1 MTRDQIIA
9 DMYRNKDVAD
19 AIAKM
24 EPDALRDDLR
34 QEIFQVLCELP
45 EERLMEMHREGWLKW
60 FIVRTMLNMIKSDRS
75 TFWYKFR
82 RQFVEV
88 SDEMGR
94 EPEAPEDDERDQG
107 RVRDG
112 VNGLHWYEAKLI
124 EVCAANGQN
133 IAKISRETGIPYRSL
148 FKTIKKVKEKL
159 KKEVRE
165 ERAPPS
171 VATVRLSLDV
181 TIEVSPAAADTI
193 LDTIETMDDAA
204 RMMLSSACRLI
215 HYKGFTIK
223 ETK

>member
-19 AIAKM
+19 AIGKM
-24 EPDALRDDLR
+24 EPENLRDDLR

-45 EERLMEMHREGWLKW
+45 EERLLEMHREGWLKW

-88 SDEMGR
+88 TDEMGR
-94 EPEAPEDDERDQG
+94 EPEAPEDETRDQE

-112 VNGLHWYEAKLI
+112 MAGLHWYESKLI
-124 EVCAANGQN
+124 EIYSTNGQN
-133 IAKISRETGIPYRSL
+133 IAKISRDTGIPYRSL
-148 FKTIKKVKEKL
+148 FKTIKRVKEKL
-159 KKEVRE
+159 KQEVRE

-171 VATVRLSLDV
+171 VATVRLSLDI
-181 TIEVSPAAADTI
+181 TIQVSPANADDILQTI
-193 LDTIETMDDAA
+193 DNMDRVAK
-204 RMMLSSACRLI
+204 MTLPEACRLMK
-215 HYKGFTIK
+215 YNGFTIK

>member
-1 MTRDQIIA
+1 
-9 DMYRNKDVAD
+9 MYRNKDVAD
-19 AIAKM
+19 AIGKM
-24 EPDALRDDLR
+24 EPEALRDDLR

-45 EERLMEMHREGWLKW
+45 EDRLMEMHREGWLKW

-94 EPEAPEDDERDQG
+94 EPEAPEDDQRDAV
-107 RVRDG
+107 RVREG
-112 VNGLHWYEAKLI
+112 MGALHWYEAKLI
-124 EVCAANGQN
+124 EIYAANGQN

-171 VATVRLSLDV
+171 VATVRVSLEV
-181 TIEVSPAAADTI
+181 TIEVSPAATDTI
-193 LDTIETMDDAA
+193 MDTIDEMDRVA
-204 RMMLSSACRLI
+204 RMALPEACRMMQ
-215 HYKGFTIK
+215 YRGFTIK

>member
-19 AIAKM
+19 AIGKM
-24 EPDALRDDLR
+24 EPEGLRDDLR

-45 EERLMEMHREGWLKW
+45 EERLLEMHREGWLKW

-94 EPEAPEDDERDQG
+94 EPEAPEDEARDQG
-107 RVRDG
+107 RVREG

-124 EVCAANGQN
+124 EIYAANGQN

-181 TIEVSPAAADTI
+181 TIEVSPSGADTI
-193 LDTIETMDDAA
+193 LDTIDEMDAA
-204 RMMLSSACRLI
+204 MRSHLPAVCRMMQ
-215 HYKGFTIK
+215 YKGFTIK

>member
-1 MTRDQIIA
+1 
-9 DMYRNKDVAD
+9 MYANKDVAD
-19 AIAKM
+19 AIGKM
-24 EPDALRDDLR
+24 EPEGLRDDLR

-88 SDEMGR
+88 SDEIGR
-94 EPEAPEDDERDQG
+94 EPDAPEDDQRDAV
-107 RVRDG
+107 RVREG
-112 VNGLHWYEAKLI
+112 MGGLHWYEAKLI
-124 EVCAANGQN
+124 EIYSTNGQN
-133 IAKISRETGIPYRSL
+133 IAKISRDTGIPYRSL
-148 FKTIKKVKEKL
+148 FKTIKRVKEKL
-159 KKEVRE
+159 RQEVRE

-181 TIEVSPAAADTI
+181 TIEVSPAGTDTI
-193 LDTIETMDDAA
+193 IDTIEEMDAA
-204 RMMLSSACRLI
+204 VKSHLPSVCRMM

>member
-1 MTRDQIIA
+1 
-9 DMYRNKDVAD
+9 MYGNKDVAD
-19 AIAKM
+19 AIGKM
-24 EPDALRDDLR
+24 EPEALRDDLR

-45 EERLMEMHREGWLKW
+45 EDRLLEMHREGWLKW

-94 EPEAPEDDERDQG
+94 EPEAAEDDTRDQG

-112 VNGLHWYEAKLI
+112 VNALHWYEAKLI
-124 EVCAANGQN
+124 EIYAANGQN

-148 FKTIKKVKEKL
+148 FKTIKKVKDKL

-181 TIEVSPAAADTI
+181 TIEVSPSGADTI
-193 LDTIETMDDAA
+193 LDTIETMDDAT

>member
-19 AIAKM
+19 AIGKM
-24 EPDALRDDLR
+24 EPEALRDDLR

-45 EERLMEMHREGWLKW
+45 EDRLLEMHREGWLKW

-88 SDEMGR
+88 TDEMGR
-94 EPEAPEDDERDQG
+94 EPEAPEDDARDQG
-107 RVRDG
+107 RVRQG

-124 EVCAANGQN
+124 EIYAANGQN

-171 VATVRLSLDV
+171 VATVRLSLEIIV
-181 TIEVSPAAADTI
+181 QVSPATPDEIMQTI
-193 LDTIETMDDAA
+193 DNMDRVAK
-204 RMMLSSACRLI
+204 MTLPEACRLMK
-215 HYKGFTIK
+215 YNGFTIK

>member
-19 AIAKM
+19 AIGKM
-24 EPDALRDDLR
+24 EPENLRDDLR

-45 EERLMEMHREGWLKW
+45 EERLLEMFREGWLKW

-82 RQFVEV
+82 RQFAEV
-88 SDEMGR
+88 TDEMGR
-94 EPEAPEDDERDQG
+94 EPEAPENETRDQE

-112 VNGLHWYEAKLI
+112 MAGLHWYESKLI
-124 EVCAANGQN
+124 EIYSTNGQN
-133 IAKISRETGIPYRSL
+133 IAKISRDTGIPYRSL
-148 FKTIKKVKEKL
+148 FKTIKRVKEKL
-159 KKEVRE
+159 KQEVRE

-171 VATVRLSLDV
+171 VATVRLSLDI
-181 TIEVSPAAADTI
+181 TIQVSPANADDILQTI
-193 LDTIETMDDAA
+193 DNMDRVVKLTLPET
-204 RMMLSSACRLI
+204 CRLMQ
-215 HYKGFTIK
+215 YKGFTIK